1 MKIGWMRGIGLL
13 GCALIAGLANGYA
26 EEAAPDTLSQ
36 AKERLAPITKRY
48 AEAKSWTATVTVRS
62 QIASEGQEQN
72 SSVTYK
78 LSVRKPDR
86 FLVRHAAGMRGPEFL
101 LDGSRAVVYA
111 PQANRFSERL
121 GPTPLATMMTNQ
133 SEPVF
138 LIFIQAI
145 PVVYTLLAE
154 DPKTHMLEGVT
165 AGRVETDKDGRVRI
179 AFEQNDHDWI
189 VEATTGDRPAIEK
202 ILVDMTKTVRTA
214 QPQSTATWKIA
225 LEFTDWVFDGAL
237 PDSVF
242 SMEIP
247 PSTIRIP
254 YTELVPAPQDQ
265 PGPVAP

>member
-1 MKIGWMRGIGLL
+1 MKNKWIQKLGLL
-13 GCALIAGLANGYA
+13 GCVWAAGLLGGYA
-26 EEAAPDTLSQ
+26 EETAPDTLAQ

-48 AEAKSWTATVTVRS
+48 AAAKSWTVTVTVRA

-72 SSVTYK
+72 SFVQYK

-86 FLVRHAAGMRGPEFL
+86 LLVRHAAGMRGPEFL

-138 LIFIQAI
+138 LIFIQAL

-154 DPKTHMLEGVT
+154 DPKAHMLEGVT
-165 AGRVETDKDGRVRI
+165 AGRVLEDQDGRVRL
-179 AFEQNDHDWI
+179 AFEQNDHDWV
-189 VEATTGDRPAIEK
+189 VEAAGGANPFIEK
-202 ILVDMTKTVRTA
+202 ILVDMTKTVRMA
-214 QPQSTATWKIA
+214 QPQSNATWKIA
-225 LEFTDWVFDGAL
+225 LEFTDWVFDADL

-242 SMEIP
+242 TMEIP

-254 YTELVPAPQDQ
+254 YTELVPAPQVQ
-265 PGPVAP
+265 PAPAAP